1 MDPGGSVVYVIA
13 LLIVALTVIMLEV
26 VMNDRALRRYASR
39 LEESENLLQ
48 QKIFECKLLTQQL
61 ENRTA
66 ECDLLGQYLER
77 VKQEIVSLREQV
89 QTHAQPPQPLPVIYA
104 NGAPEQPDAIN
115 LGDTVKLI
123 ESFEQR
129 LRSAE
134 DLIDSGRK
142 TYLHSK
148 SA

>member
-1 MDPGGSVVYVIA
+1 VFYLIV
-13 LLIVALTVIMLEV
+13 LLIVAVTVIV
-26 VMNDRALRRYASR
+26 VDLVMSDRALRRYASR
-39 LEESENLLQ
+39 LEENQHLLA

-66 ECDLLGQYLER
+66 ECDLLGQHLEQ
-77 VKQEIVSLREQV
+77 VKKEIVSLREQV
-89 QTHAQPPQPLPVIYA
+89 QAHAQSHQPV
-104 NGAPEQPDAIN
+104 PEMHPNQTPENPNMID

-123 ESFEQR
+123 ESFERR

-134 DLIDSGRK
+134 ELIDSWRK